1 MGHSTRKSPA
11 QLLQEVDGEYE
22 ARFAVL
28 VLELL
33 RTTFRAGRTSP
44 GRQVRQL
51 LAAVDGDFVR
61 GIVFFTD
68 KGGELTGASLGL
80 SREVLCFPHQLE
92 LSRQLAQEVGQASD
106 GNSWETR
113 FQSNSGA
120 PLHPADVWGLFFDGG
135 ALDAL

>member
-1 MGHSTRKSPA
+1 MGHSTHKSPA

-33 RTTFRAGRTSP
+33 RATFRAGRTSP

-61 GIVFFTD
+61 GIVFFAD

-92 LSRQLAQEVGQASD
+92 LSRQLAQEVGQAGD

-120 PLHPADVWGLFFDGG
+120 TLHPADVWGLFFDGG

>member
-1 MGHSTRKSPA
+1 M
-11 QLLQEVDGEYE
+11 DGEYE

-33 RTTFRAGRTSP
+33 RAAFRAGRTSP

-61 GIVFFTD
+61 GVVFFVD
-68 KGGELTGASLGL
+68 KGGELTGAALGL

-92 LSRQLAQEVGQASD
+92 LSRQLA
-106 GNSWETR
+106 
-113 FQSNSGA
+113 
-120 PLHPADVWGLFFDGG
+120 
-135 ALDAL
+135 